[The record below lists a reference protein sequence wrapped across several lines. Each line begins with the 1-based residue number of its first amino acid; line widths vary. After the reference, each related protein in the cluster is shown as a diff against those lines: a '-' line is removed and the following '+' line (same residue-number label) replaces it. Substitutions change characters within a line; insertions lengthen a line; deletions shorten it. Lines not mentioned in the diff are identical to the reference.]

1 MASQPV
7 IALNDG
13 SSIPQLGF
21 GVWQVP
27 PGDAETVVRQAVAA
41 GYRSIDTAAAYNN
54 EDGVGAALA
63 GGAGQDVY
71 LTTKLWNDR
80 QGFDATLR
88 AFDESMARLKRDRLD
103 LYLIHWPAPRKDL
116 YVETWRAMIRL
127 RDEGRIASIGVSNFT
142 VANLKRIID
151 ETGVVPAVNQI
162 ELHPRFQQRT
172 LRDYHASQSIAT
184 ESWSPLGRGRM
195 FDDPV
200 IAAIADKHGRSPAQV
215 VIRWHLDSGL
225 IVIPKSVTP
234 ARIAENIDVFG
245 FTLDKDDL
253 DRIAKLDDPAG
264 RAGPDPD
271 TASF

>member
-1 MASQPV
+1 MATQPV

-27 PGDAETVVRQAVAA
+27 PGDVEGVVRQAVAA
-41 GYRSIDTAAAYNN
+41 GYKSIDTAAAYNN

-80 QGFDATLR
+80 QGFDNTLR
-88 AFDESMARLKRDRLD
+88 AFDESMARLKRDKLD

-116 YVETWRAMIRL
+116 YVESWRAMIRL
-127 RDEGRIASIGVSNFT
+127 RDEGRVASIGVSNFT
-142 VANLKRIID
+142 IANLKRVID
-151 ETGVVPAVNQI
+151 ETGVVPAVNQV
-162 ELHPRFQQRT
+162 ELHPRFQQRQ
-172 LRDYHASQSIAT
+172 LRDYHATQEIAT
-184 ESWSPLGRGRM
+184 ESWSPLGRGRL

-200 IAAIADKHGRSPAQV
+200 IAAIARKHGKSAAQV

-234 ARIAENIDVFG
+234 ARIRENIEVFD
-245 FTLDKDDL
+245 FKLDDDDL
-253 DRIAKLDDPAG
+253 AKIAKLDDANG
-264 RAGPDPD
+264 RVGPDPD
-271 TASF
+271 TATF